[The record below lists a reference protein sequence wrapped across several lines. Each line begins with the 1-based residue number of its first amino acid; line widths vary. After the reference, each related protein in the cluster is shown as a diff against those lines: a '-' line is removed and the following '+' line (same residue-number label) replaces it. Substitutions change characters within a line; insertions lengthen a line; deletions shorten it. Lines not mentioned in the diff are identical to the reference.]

1 MQPGSMGQN
10 LPLQN
15 RRPNFIALNQAE
27 KYFVRFFTQKKIV
40 IHLIIYSIL
49 FRLRRIKRY
58 DLYNLHLICH
68 MDISLDHIM
77 F

>member
-27 KYFVRFFTQKKIV
+27 KYLCPV
-40 IHLIIYSIL
+40 
-49 FRLRRIKRY
+49 
-58 DLYNLHLICH
+58 LYPKENCNTFDNL
-68 MDISLDHIM
+68 
-77 F
+77 